1 MQIDPAN
8 VVIPSEKLTDYLLSK
23 THPIGRYKS
32 AFFLGLGYTPEE
44 HGLLAADLTALL
56 VSAAEPEKAT
66 EYGQKVL
73 SRGPI
78 TGPNG
83 QTSRI
88 QTVWII
94 LSGEPLIRLV
104 TAYPEG

>member
-1 MQIDPAN
+1 MKIDPAN
-8 VVIPSEKLTDYLLSK
+8 VVIPGDKLTGYLLSK

-32 AFFLGLGYTPEE
+32 TFFLGLGYSPESPAV
-44 HGLLAADLTALL
+44 LAADLTTLL
-56 VSAAEPEKAT
+56 LSSAELGDVT
-66 EYGQKVL
+66 EFGQKVL

-83 QTSRI
+83 QTDRVVA
-88 QTVWII
+88 VWII
-94 LSGEPLIRLV
+94 LSAESSLRFV